1 MKKYSYRKLLIILFM
16 LNLFAITVF
25 YIKYCKSQLPNT
37 IHIKKGEKISLCYNI
52 PASAT
57 INNQK
62 IKLNRTFIFQKC
74 SSGQYEMKTSLFG
87 AIPLKKIKVKVV
99 DGQKVIPSGQVV
111 GIYVETNGLLVI
123 DTDGFTGE
131 NGVDHAPSKNKLYR
145 GDYIKKIDGAD
156 VLSKKQFIE
165 KINQS
170 NGNSV
175 TLTVSRR
182 SKVLKIKIKPEF
194 SKTDH
199 MYKIG
204 AWIRDNTQGIGT
216 MTYIK
221 KDSFGG
227 LGHGIYDMD
236 TGKLLKIKG
245 GFLLT
250 PQIYSIKK
258 GKSGTPGEIVGSIE
272 YKEENIIGS
281 IKKNTEKGIYG
292 TVSDTESKA
301 YEIGYRQDVKKGK
314 AYILSNLT
322 GSMKKYEIRISKVV
336 PSDTDVLKS
345 MEIEVTDKR
354 LLNLTNGIIQGMSGS
369 PIIQDGKL
377 IGAVTHVFVDDPT
390 KGYAIL
396 METMIYEMK
405 NRRCFLSI
413 NLLQ

>member
-131 NGVDHAPSKNKLYR
+131 NGVDHEPSKNKLYR

-405 NRRCFLSI
+405 K
-413 NLLQ
+413 

>member
-322 GSMKKYEIRISKVV
+322 GSMKKYEIKISKVV

-405 NRRCFLSI
+405 K
-413 NLLQ
+413 

>member
-182 SKVLKIKIKPEF
+182 SKVLKIKIKPEL

-405 NRRCFLSI
+405 K
-413 NLLQ
+413 

>member
-194 SKTDH
+194 SKTEH

-314 AYILSNLT
+314 AYILSNLI

-405 NRRCFLSI
+405 K
-413 NLLQ
+413 

>member
-336 PSDTDVLKS
+336 PSDTDALKS

-405 NRRCFLSI
+405 K
-413 NLLQ
+413 

>member
-1 MKKYSYRKLLIILFM
+1 M

-405 NRRCFLSI
+405 K
-413 NLLQ
+413 

>member
-281 IKKNTEKGIYG
+281 VKKNTEKGIYG

-405 NRRCFLSI
+405 K
-413 NLLQ
+413 

>member
-292 TVSDTESKA
+292 IVSDTESKA

-405 NRRCFLSI
+405 K
-413 NLLQ
+413 

>member
-194 SKTDH
+194 SKTEH

-405 NRRCFLSI
+405 K
-413 NLLQ
+413 

>member
-301 YEIGYRQDVKKGK
+301 YEIGFRQDVKKGK

-405 NRRCFLSI
+405 K
-413 NLLQ
+413 

>member
-74 SSGQYEMKTSLFG
+74 ISGQYEMKTSLFG

-405 NRRCFLSI
+405 K
-413 NLLQ
+413 

>member
-369 PIIQDGKL
+369 PIIKDGKL

-405 NRRCFLSI
+405 K
-413 NLLQ
+413 

>member
-37 IHIKKGEKISLCYNI
+37 IHIKKGEKISFCYNI

-123 DTDGFTGE
+123 DTDDFTGE

-170 NGNSV
+170 DGNSV

-405 NRRCFLSI
+405 K
-413 NLLQ
+413 

>member
-336 PSDTDVLKS
+336 SSDTDVLKS

-405 NRRCFLSI
+405 K
-413 NLLQ
+413 

>member
-301 YEIGYRQDVKKGK
+301 YEIEYRQDVKKGK

-405 NRRCFLSI
+405 K
-413 NLLQ
+413 

>member
-16 LNLFAITVF
+16 LNLLAIAVF

-170 NGNSV
+170 DGNSV

-405 NRRCFLSI
+405 K
-413 NLLQ
+413 

>member
-292 TVSDTESKA
+292 TVSNTESKA

-405 NRRCFLSI
+405 K
-413 NLLQ
+413 

>member
-16 LNLFAITVF
+16 LNLFAIAVF

-377 IGAVTHVFVDDPT
+377 NGAVTHVFVDDPT

-405 NRRCFLSI
+405 K
-413 NLLQ
+413 

>member
-16 LNLFAITVF
+16 LNLFAIAAF

-405 NRRCFLSI
+405 K
-413 NLLQ
+413 

>member
-1 MKKYSYRKLLIILFM
+1 MKKYSYRKPLIILFM

-405 NRRCFLSI
+405 K
-413 NLLQ
+413 

>member
-170 NGNSV
+170 DGNSV

-405 NRRCFLSI
+405 K
-413 NLLQ
+413 

>member
-194 SKTDH
+194 SKTEH

-390 KGYAIL
+390 NGYAIL

-405 NRRCFLSI
+405 K
-413 NLLQ
+413 

>member
-37 IHIKKGEKISLCYNI
+37 IHIKKGEKISFCYNI

-170 NGNSV
+170 DGNSV

-405 NRRCFLSI
+405 K
-413 NLLQ
+413 

>member
-194 SKTDH
+194 SKTEH

-250 PQIYSIKK
+250 PQIYSIKN

-405 NRRCFLSI
+405 K
-413 NLLQ
+413 

>member
-292 TVSDTESKA
+292 TVSDTEIKA

-405 NRRCFLSI
+405 K
-413 NLLQ
+413 

>member
-1 MKKYSYRKLLIILFM
+1 MKKYSYRKFLIILFM

-405 NRRCFLSI
+405 K
-413 NLLQ
+413 

>member
-170 NGNSV
+170 DGNSV

-236 TGKLLKIKG
+236 TGKL
-245 GFLLT
+245 
-250 PQIYSIKK
+250 
-258 GKSGTPGEIVGSIE
+258 
-272 YKEENIIGS
+272 
-281 IKKNTEKGIYG
+281 
-292 TVSDTESKA
+292 
-301 YEIGYRQDVKKGK
+301 
-314 AYILSNLT
+314 
-322 GSMKKYEIRISKVV
+322 
-336 PSDTDVLKS
+336 
-345 MEIEVTDKR
+345 
-354 LLNLTNGIIQGMSGS
+354 
-369 PIIQDGKL
+369 
-377 IGAVTHVFVDDPT
+377 
-390 KGYAIL
+390 
-396 METMIYEMK
+396 
-405 NRRCFLSI
+405 
-413 NLLQ
+413 

>member
-1 MKKYSYRKLLIILFM
+1 MKKYSYRKFLIILFT
-16 LNLFAITVF
+16 LNLVAIAAF
-25 YIKYCKSQLPNT
+25 YIKYCKEQLPNT
-37 IHIKKGEKISLCYNI
+37 IHIRKGEKTSFCYNV

-57 INNQK
+57 INDQK
-62 IKLNRTFIFQKC
+62 IQLNKTFVFQKC
-74 SSGQYEMKTSLFG
+74 NSGQYEMKTSLFG
-87 AIPLKKIKVKVV
+87 TIPLKKIKVKVV
-99 DGQKVIPSGQVV
+99 DGQKIIPSGQVA
-111 GIYVETNGLLVI
+111 GIYVETDGLLVI

-131 NGVDHAPSKNKLYR
+131 NGTDHLPSKNKLYK
-145 GDYIKKIDGAD
+145 GDYIKKIDGNNI
-156 VLSKKQFIE
+156 VSKKQFIE

-170 NGNSV
+170 NGNPV
-175 TLTVSRR
+175 TLTVSRK
-182 SKVLKIKIKPEF
+182 SKTMQIKVKPEF

-204 AWIRDNTQGIGT
+204 VWIRDNTQGIGT
-216 MTYIK
+216 ITYVK

-236 TGKLLKIKG
+236 TGTLLKIKG
-245 GFLLT
+245 GFLLS

-281 IKKNTEKGIYG
+281 IKKNTERGIYG
-292 TVSDTESKA
+292 TISDTGNKA

-314 AYILSNLT
+314 AYILSDLT
-322 GSMKKYEIRISKVV
+322 GSMKQYEISINKVV
-336 PSDTDVLKS
+336 PSDTDILKS

-377 IGAVTHVFVDDPT
+377 IGAVTHVFVNDPT

-396 METMIYEMK
+396 METMLYEMGK
-405 NRRCFLSI
+405 
-413 NLLQ
+413 

>member
-165 KINQS
+165 KINHS

-322 GSMKKYEIRISKVV
+322 GSMKKYELRISKVV

-405 NRRCFLSI
+405 K
-413 NLLQ
+413 

>member
-377 IGAVTHVFVDDPT
+377 IGAVTHVFVDNPT

-405 NRRCFLSI
+405 K
-413 NLLQ
+413 

>member
-37 IHIKKGEKISLCYNI
+37 IHIKKGEKISLCYSI

-123 DTDGFTGE
+123 DTDCFTGE

-170 NGNSV
+170 DGNSV

-258 GKSGTPGEIVGSIE
+258 GKARTPGEIVGSIE

-405 NRRCFLSI
+405 K
-413 NLLQ
+413 

>member
-170 NGNSV
+170 DGNSV

-194 SKTDH
+194 SKTEH

-405 NRRCFLSI
+405 K
-413 NLLQ
+413 

>member
-16 LNLFAITVF
+16 LNLFAIAVF

-123 DTDGFTGE
+123 DTDGFTEE

-170 NGNSV
+170 DGNSV

-405 NRRCFLSI
+405 K
-413 NLLQ
+413 

>member
-336 PSDTDVLKS
+336 PFDTDVLKS

-405 NRRCFLSI
+405 K
-413 NLLQ
+413 

>member
-396 METMIYEMK
+396 METMIY
-405 NRRCFLSI
+405 
-413 NLLQ
+413 

>member
-37 IHIKKGEKISLCYNI
+37 IHIKKGEKISFCYNI

-405 NRRCFLSI
+405 K
-413 NLLQ
+413 